1 MVLLRVFSKDN
12 MEYNQYEPQLD
23 SRIDLSALLK
33 FDFSKT
39 LLVYQGI
46 PFIVR
51 ITEVENVFRKE
62 NGNFYIQRVDAGFQN
77 VEWRFRDKSSGKME
91 KIDYTI
97 IELVELDPG
106 IIPLSIID
114 VLFFHELR
122 EMYYQ
127 KILNNSKEIAHRK
140 ARKDEKTYIDNFLSI
155 SEKQIYEKFCREFRP
170 IKRKIQGE
178 KV

>member
-1 MVLLRVFSKDN
+1 MALLRVFSRNDV
-12 MEYNQYEPQLD
+12 EYIPYELQPD
-23 SRIDLSALLK
+23 IRIDLSALLK

-51 ITEVENVFRKE
+51 ASIVENFFRKDGDLYSE
-62 NGNFYIQRVDAGFQN
+62 RVAAGF
-77 VEWRFRDKSSGKME
+77 RDVQWHFLDKNSGE
-91 KIDYTI
+91 IDQIDYTL

-106 IIPLSIID
+106 TIFQSTMD
-114 VLFFHELR
+114 VVFFHELR

-140 ARKDEKTYIDNFLSI
+140 ARKDEKTYVDNFLSI
-155 SEKQIYEKFCREFRP
+155 SEKQIYEKLSREFKP
-170 IKRKIQGE
+170 L
-178 KV
+178 